1 MSKLINMI
9 LLELYER
16 KSYEH
21 VDSKISWSEYLI
33 EQSPLNRKVVKL
45 ISKYSTERK
54 LIETLHNKWY
64 NISINMSLLSQHEI
78 EYNKHVDFKT

>member
-1 MSKLINMI
+1 MI

-54 LIETLHNKWY
+54 LIETLHNK
-64 NISINMSLLSQHEI
+64 
-78 EYNKHVDFKT
+78 